1 MKITIKTQ
9 AVLNTLLKQTL
20 ARKNVLTNVLIWG
33 FYKQERE
40 RMNGIRT
47 CWRSDFEP
55 HHGLFLMYV
64 HHRRNLRVWR
74 VGQVGRVPTTF

>member
-20 ARKNVLTNVLIWG
+20 ARKDVLTNVLIWG
-33 FYKQERE
+33 FNKQERE

-47 CWRSDFEP
+47 CCRSDFEP
-55 HHGLFLMYV
+55 HLLHAYQGLFLMHV
-64 HHRRNLRVWR
+64 HNH
-74 VGQVGRVPTTF
+74 